1 MSNSVFHRFPHCA
14 MFSWSLKGNAIS
26 RKNKILSWLASK
38 IFSADP
44 LLKAIYSPRRRVEMI
59 MMMIFGFSTFL
70 QGILRT
76 FSFTKTNGLVHIGN
90 SSFLWKAYLD
100 MLDIPWGLPREA
112 L

>member
-1 MSNSVFHRFPHCA
+1 
-14 MFSWSLKGNAIS
+14 
-26 RKNKILSWLASK
+26 
-38 IFSADP
+38 
-44 LLKAIYSPRRRVEMI
+44 MI